1 MAELA
6 CVATL
11 CLRHPGRGLF
21 HHLFALVLGLQLGHS
36 CGLCHVRACTTFCID
51 LGLQLGHSCGLCHAR
66 ALHQFLH
73 LRLVSNLDIPAEWAT
88 FGLSASPF
96 SLPLSSE
103 HSSECETVNNLF
115 FWLGELSRSS
125 TRAPTTSLPRP
136 LARWRRMKRD
146 QVPGTRYRH
155 GAGIPWSGVD
165 SKRR

>member
-1 MAELA
+1 MA
-6 CVATL
+6 
-11 CLRHPGRGLF
+11 LF
-21 HHLFALVLGLQLGHS
+21 
-36 CGLCHVRACTTFCID
+36 TI
-51 LGLQLGHSCGLCHAR
+51 
-66 ALHQFLH
+66 FLH
-73 LRLVSNLDIPAEWAT
+73 WCLVYNLDIPADCAT
-88 FGLSASPF
+88 FGLAPLFALILAFSLDIPADCATLGLCINFCICAWSPTWTFLRSGPRLGFSASPF

-103 HSSECETVNNLF
+103 HSSECETLNNLF